1 MKTQSLHSLNNRK
14 NVRLSRVLKQSYLG
28 FIYFLLYA
36 PLLVLVIY
44 SFNNAT
50 YSMNWHGFTFAW
62 YQKLFV
68 DSQIWSAFLNS
79 AILGCSASFIAT
91 AAGLTACV
99 HLYFNQHHTG
109 QNERFLAA
117 LLILITIPDLVLG
130 VALLILFSFTF
141 IPLGFPSLLMA
152 HITFCLPYVILTIN
166 SRIYTLD
173 KNLYLSALDL
183 GASRARAFFKV
194 LLPLLFPSVLSA
206 FLLSF
211 TLSFDDVVISYFV
224 SGAEF
229 NILPLVIYSLVRSGV
244 TPELNAL
251 GTFTFVLSFILV
263 LISYKLTKK

>member
-1 MKTQSLHSLNNRK
+1 MTNHMFHNKQLHASKL
-14 NVRLSRVLKQSYLG
+14 LKQAYLA

-36 PLLVLVIY
+36 PLIVLIVY

-50 YSMNWHGFTFAW
+50 YSMSWHGFTTIW
-62 YQKLFV
+62 YQRLFS

-91 AAGLTACV
+91 AAGLIACV
-99 HLYFNQHHTG
+99 NLYFNQ
-109 QNERFLAA
+109 QRIQKNERFLAV
-117 LLILITIPDLVLG
+117 LLILMTIPDLVLG

-141 IPLGFPSLLMA
+141 IPLGFPSLLIA
-152 HITFCLPYVILTIN
+152 HITFCLPYVVLTIN

-173 KNLYLSALDL
+173 RNLYLSALDL
-183 GASRARAFFKV
+183 GASRARAFYKI
-194 LLPLLFPSVLSA
+194 LLPLLFPSILSA

-229 NILPLVIYSLVRSGV
+229 SILPLVIYSLVRSGV

-251 GTFTFVLSFILV
+251 GTFTFALSFVLV
-263 LISYKLTKK
+263 IISYKLSRKQP

>member
-1 MKTQSLHSLNNRK
+1 MLAAHTVAKKRGIERT
-14 NVRLSRVLKQSYLG
+14 LKQVYLG

-36 PLLVLVIY
+36 PLIVLIIY

-50 YSMNWHGFTFAW
+50 YSMNWHGFTSAW
-62 YQKLFV
+62 YQKLSV
-68 DSQIWSAFLNS
+68 DTQIWSAFLNS
-79 AILGCSASFIAT
+79 VLLGCSASLIAT
-91 AAGLTACV
+91 VAGLTACV
-99 HLYFNQHHTG
+99 HLYFNFDQHHTS
-109 QNERFLAA
+109 QNERFLAV

-130 VALLILFSFTF
+130 VALLILFSLTF
-141 IPLGFPSLLMA
+141 IPLGFPTLLMA

-251 GTFTFVLSFILV
+251 GTFTFGLSFILV
-263 LISYKLTKK
+263 IISYKLTKK